1 MIMPGFV
8 YILCSFTSLASAV
21 LLLRAYRRSGTR
33 LLLWSSLCFFGMA
46 MNNALLYL
54 DLMIGPTFDLST
66 LPRIAS
72 LVSALLLTYGL
83 IWEAS

>member
-1 MIMPGFV
+1 MTMPGVV
-8 YILCSFTSLASAV
+8 YILCLFTSLAIAI
-21 LLLRAYRRSGTR
+21 LLLRAYRRSETR

-46 MNNALLYL
+46 LNNGLLYL
-54 DLMIGPTFDLST
+54 DLMVGPTFDLST

>member
-1 MIMPGFV
+1 MPGVV
-8 YILCSFTSLASAV
+8 YILCFITSLASAV
-21 LLLRAYRRSGTR
+21 LLLRAYWASGTR

-46 MNNALLYL
+46 LNNALLYV
-54 DLMIGPTFDLST
+54 DLLVGSSIDLST

-72 LVSALLLTYGL
+72 LISAMLLTYGL